1 MKNKSDLNL
10 FFRSFGIV
18 VIVIFAAIAAGI
30 GLFYYVFAIPAREGL
45 SLASWPDVYTDNFS
59 LQLEEEQGELKV
71 KEFGIEDLDRY
82 GLWLQ
87 VIDENGQEVFSHNKP
102 ENCPN
107 SYTASELLAFGTNVY
122 DNDSRVFAGN
132 YEGAEK
138 TYGYFIGF
146 PYAVGKHMLY
156 YNGEHVSR
164 LSPVIRT
171 GIACVSCAVFC
182 LH

>member
-30 GLFYYVFAIPAREGL
+30 CLFYYVFAIPAREGL

-87 VIDENGQEVFSHNKP
+87 VIDETDRRFFHTISRRTVPTAIRPPSFWHSVRTFTIMITGFLREIMKGQRKPTVTLSVFPMRSESICSTTT
-102 ENCPN
+102 ENM
-107 SYTASELLAFGTNVY
+107 SA
-122 DNDSRVFAGN
+122 
-132 YEGAEK
+132 
-138 TYGYFIGF
+138 GF
-146 PYAVGKHMLY
+146 P
-156 YNGEHVSR
+156 
-164 LSPVIRT
+164 P
-171 GIACVSCAVFC
+171 
-182 LH
+182 

>member
-18 VIVIFAAIAAGI
+18 MIVIFAAIAGAI

-59 LQLEEEQGELKV
+59 IQLEEEQGELKV

-87 VIDENGQEVFSHNKP
+87 VIDENGQEVFSHK
-102 ENCPN
+102 
-107 SYTASELLAFGTNVY
+107 
-122 DNDSRVFAGN
+122 
-132 YEGAEK
+132 
-138 TYGYFIGF
+138 
-146 PYAVGKHMLY
+146 
-156 YNGEHVSR
+156 
-164 LSPVIRT
+164 
-171 GIACVSCAVFC
+171 
-182 LH
+182 